1 MHGMTQHRSGTDVAI
16 EWHGHRAV
24 AWMPAPLAARD
35 SELRAEAVRS
45 TERAAAEVRRVG
57 DRLPRGWEPLARLLL
72 RAEGIASSNIEGLR
86 APVTQVVAAEAGDTA
101 EPFPAAWVADNLAVV
116 VDALDH
122 AHTDEALGVGDLHR
136 WHERLMDHSGMP
148 EDLVGAFRAS
158 QGWIGGRGPQD
169 AAYVPPPPDAID
181 ALMDDL
187 LDFLSASRTD
197 AVAEAAIAHAQFVT
211 IHPYDD
217 GNGRIGRLLALWV
230 LARRLSVA
238 VPPPISVMI
247 ARDPG
252 GYLSGLHAF
261 RVGEHGQWIE
271 WFATVVAR
279 AADASLRWADE
290 VDAVLEDWRARVT
303 DTRADAAAR
312 AVLDLL
318 PAHPVVSVDIAATC
332 TGVSATAARGALETL
347 AARGVLEEFQP
358 NERGPGR
365 PRRWWIARGLVD
377 LIGRWEA

>member
-1 MHGMTQHRSGTDVAI
+1 MTQHESGTDVAI
-16 EWHGHRAV
+16 EWHGHPAV
-24 AWMPAPLAARD
+24 AWMPAPLVARD
-35 SELRAEAVRS
+35 LELRVGAVRS

-86 APVTQVVAAEAGDTA
+86 APVTQVVAAEAGDVA

-122 AHTDEALGVGDLHR
+122 AHTDKALGVSDLHR
-136 WHERLMDHSGMP
+136 WHGRLMEHAGIA
-148 EDLVGAFRAS
+148 EGLVGAFRRS

-181 ALMDDL
+181 ALMQDL
-187 LDFLSASRTD
+187 LDFLGATRTD
-197 AVAEAAIAHAQFVT
+197 AVAEAAVAHAQFVT
-211 IHPYDD
+211 IHPYGD

-252 GYLSGLHAF
+252 AYLSGLHAF
-261 RVGEHGQWIE
+261 RVGEHGRWIE
-271 WFATVVAR
+271 WFAAVVGR

-290 VDAVLEDWRARVT
+290 VDSVLEDWRARVT

-312 AVLDLL
+312 AILDLL
-318 PAHPVVSVDIAATC
+318 PAHPVVSVDIAATGA
-332 TGVSATAARGALETL
+332 GVSATAARSALETL
-347 AARGVLEEFQP
+347 AARGILEEFQP
-358 NERGPGR
+358 SERGPGR
-365 PRRWWIARGLVD
+365 PRRWWIAGGLVD
-377 LIGRWEA
+377 LIGGWEV